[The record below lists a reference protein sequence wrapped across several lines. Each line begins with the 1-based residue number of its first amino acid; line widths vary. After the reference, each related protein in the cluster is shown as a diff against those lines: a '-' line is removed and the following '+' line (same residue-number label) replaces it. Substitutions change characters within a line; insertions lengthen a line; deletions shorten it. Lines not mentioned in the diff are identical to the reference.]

1 MTSSASPSLGERA
14 FVALQ
19 YALPKQLMSR
29 LVYRAT
35 RSRIVPFKNALI
47 SAFVRGYRPEMQ
59 DAEQGNPLA
68 YGSFNEFFTREL
80 RAGSRPMPA
89 EIAHIASPVDGTVS
103 EAGRIDNNQ
112 LLQAKGHRYSLEAL
126 LVAAAGDVAVFR
138 GGDFMTVYLA
148 PYNYHRIHMPQ
159 SGHLVDCAV
168 VPGELFSVNNT
179 TASLVPGL
187 FARNE
192 RVICRFAGEHGP
204 FVMVLVGALH
214 VGSMQTVWHGEI
226 TPRRPRRVLQLPSAA
241 LAAPALLDR
250 GAEMG
255 RFNMGSTVIVI
266 WPPGTV
272 QLDAKVRAGQVLRMG
287 ERVAT
292 MISRPAQPLSGGN
305 NAV

>member
-1 MTSSASPSLGERA
+1 MTTPTSPSLGERA

-19 YALPKQLMSR
+19 YALPKHLMSR

-35 RSRIVPFKNALI
+35 RSRSVPFKNALI

-59 DAEQGNPLA
+59 DAVQSDPLA
-68 YGSFNEFFTREL
+68 YGSFNEFFTRAL
-80 RAGSRPMPA
+80 RADARPMPA
-89 EIAHIASPVDGTVS
+89 DIAQIASPVDGTVS
-103 EAGRIDNNQ
+103 EAGRIDANQ
-112 LLQAKGHRYSLEAL
+112 LLQAKGQRYSLDAL
-126 LVAAAGDVAVFR
+126 LAAAASDVAVFR

-159 SGHLVDCAV
+159 AGRLVDCVV

-214 VGSMQTVWHGEI
+214 VGSMQTVWHGEV
-226 TPRRPRRVLQLPSAA
+226 TPRRPRRALQLPTTA

-266 WPPGTV
+266 WPPGAV
-272 QLDAKVRAGQVLRMG
+272 QLDAKIRSGQVLRMG

-292 MISRPAQPLSGGN
+292 TTSRAAQFVSDDN
-305 NAV
+305 HAV